1 MNGLSVRERRLI
13 ALLLLILAVAAAW
26 FVIAKPIV
34 DGFTARA
41 VEREQLVDQRARG
54 QRLIGTLGAWRAQA
68 ARQHATSADFAMRAP
83 TPETATELAK
93 QRLLSVVLA
102 QGGVV
107 KTIHEQPGELG
118 EVRLR
123 AELQLT
129 LTQLTSSLRLI
140 ENQKPYVIIEK
151 LSISSDQAVVSGRL
165 SPMDVSIDL
174 GFPYAAPPG

>member
-1 MNGLSVRERRLI
+1 MNDLSSRERRLI
-13 ALLLLILAVAAAW
+13 ALLLLVLAIAAAW
-26 FVIAKPIV
+26 FTIAEPIV
-34 DGFTARA
+34 DGFAARA
-41 VEREQLVDQRARG
+41 AEREQLAEEQVRG
-54 QRLIGTLGAWRAQA
+54 QRLIGTLRFWRSQA
-68 ARQHATSADFAMRAP
+68 ARQHATSAAFAMRAQN
-83 TPETATELAK
+83 ADAASELAK

-107 KTIHEQPGELG
+107 KTIHEQPGAPG

-140 ENQKPYVIIEK
+140 EDQKPYVIIEK
-151 LSISSDQAVVSGRL
+151 LSIASDQAAVSGRL

-174 GFPYAAPPG
+174 GFPFTIAPS